1 MTVYRP
7 PHTCLHIIHPPG
19 LNLFRLINT
28 SEDIISFTN
37 LVISMQEMTF
47 SIPRPLSPLTSY
59 STIMS
64 STLPWL
70 STLLVK
76 LQPYLYHNCIHNTI
90 PISSIPFFNHDLL
103 SFPLIPSSTLN
114 SSSIGNNNFGAYYF
128 FSSILY
134 VSFSPLPS
142 LESVVHGYITLYII
156 LYSLPALC

>member
-1 MTVYRP
+1 
-7 PHTCLHIIHPPG
+7 
-19 LNLFRLINT
+19 
-28 SEDIISFTN
+28 
-37 LVISMQEMTF
+37 MQEMTF

-76 LQPYLYHNCIHNTI
+76 LRPYLYRNCIHDTI

-114 SSSIGNNNFGAYYF
+114 SSSTGDNNFGAYYS
-128 FSSILY
+128 FSSMSCA
-134 VSFSPLPS
+134 SFSPLPG
-142 LESVVHGYITLYII
+142 LDSVVHCYITRGAVCQMCTTNKVQAK
-156 LYSLPALC
+156 SRGLCRE